1 MSGHSKWHTI
11 KHKKGAADAKRGKVF
26 TRIIKELTVAA
37 RNGGGDPGMN
47 PRLRTIIADAKS
59 VNMPADNIKKAIQ
72 RGTGELPGVTYEEIT
87 YEGYGPGGAALII
100 ETHDRQQEPHRRRD
114 PAHAREVQRQSRARP
129 TPSPGCSPRRA
140 TSSSTRKRPTRRS
153 S

>member
-1 MSGHSKWHTI
+1 MPGHSKWHSI

-37 RNGGGDPGMN
+37 RNGGGDPRGT
-47 PRLRTIIADAKS
+47 PPPPPIIADAKA

-100 ETHDRQQEPHRRRD
+100 ETL
-114 PAHAREVQRQSRARP
+114 
-129 TPSPGCSPRRA
+129 
-140 TSSSTRKRPTRRS
+140 
-153 S
+153 

>member
-37 RNGGGDPGMN
+37 RNGGGDPGTN
-47 PRLRTIIADAKS
+47 PRLRTIIAAAKS
-59 VNMPADNIKKAIQ
+59 VNMTADNIKKAIQ

-87 YEGYGPGGAALII
+87 YEGYGPGGAAIMVEAVTDNANRTVSEMRHI
-100 ETHDRQQEPHRRRD
+100 F
-114 PAHAREVQRQSRARP
+114 SRHN
-129 TPSPGCSPRRA
+129 G
-140 TSSSTRKRPTRRS
+140 
-153 S
+153 